1 MRRLPR
7 TIDKPTELLGFR
19 MDEIGVFVSVLLV
32 FLLVDWFFVGLIFS
46 GLVLGFLRG
55 TRQGRPEGHL
65 FHVVY
70 RMGIPLGKLLPPGLK
85 RLSCWQRKIACGLA
99 ESQHDK
105 LVLSW
110 LSVVL
115 TVLVIVLSAFLI
127 GMAVR
132 PKPVVV
138 VPGAA
143 VAGVYNAGEMP
154 ETVMVQFARN
164 FVVDLANYTPASAEK
179 GYLSAAR
186 FMSPELLS
194 RFEPVAREQLKQVVT
209 NRVSQFFTVDAY
221 EVEGK
226 DPLVVR
232 FLGERITYVGR
243 TETERKPYQYRLT
256 LRYGKRT
263 RQNPYGL
270 VVSSV
275 EQNETP
281 TKSILNPKSKNWRVM
296 PAWTESSA
304 DSTEQLF
311 NFSSAFVWTG

>member
-1 MRRLPR
+1 VAKER
-7 TIDKPTELLGFR
+7 KFW
-19 MDEIGVFVSVLLV
+19 EI
-32 FLLVDWFFVGLIFS
+32 
-46 GLVLGFLRG
+46 
-55 TRQGRPEGHL
+55 
-65 FHVVY
+65 
-70 RMGIPLGKLLPPGLK
+70 
-85 RLSCWQRKIACGLA
+85 LA

-105 LVLSW
+105 LLLSW
-110 LSVVL
+110 FSLVQ
-115 TVLVIVLSAFLI
+115 TVLVIVLGGFLI
-127 GMAVR
+127 FMAVR

-143 VAGVYNAGEMP
+143 VAGVYNAGAMP

-209 NRVSQFFTVDAY
+209 NRVSQFFTVDSFK
-221 EVEGK
+221 VEGK

-256 LRYGKRT
+256 LRYVERT
-263 RQNPYGL
+263 QQNPYGL

-275 EQNETP
+275 EQAEA
-281 TKSILNPKSKNWRVM
+281 S
-296 PAWTESSA
+296 TESAPSKK
-304 DSTEQLF
+304 SE
-311 NFSSAFVWTG
+311 

>member
-1 MRRLPR
+1 MAKAR
-7 TIDKPTELLGFR
+7 TFW
-19 MDEIGVFVSVLLV
+19 EI
-32 FLLVDWFFVGLIFS
+32 
-46 GLVLGFLRG
+46 
-55 TRQGRPEGHL
+55 
-65 FHVVY
+65 
-70 RMGIPLGKLLPPGLK
+70 
-85 RLSCWQRKIACGLA
+85 LA

-115 TVLVIVLSAFLI
+115 TVLVIVLSGFLV

-209 NRVSQFFTVDAY
+209 NRVSQFFTVDSY
-221 EVEGK
+221 KVEGK
-226 DPLVVR
+226 DPLVIK
-232 FLGERITYVGR
+232 FLGDRITYVGR
-243 TETERKPYQYRLT
+243 TETERKAYQYRIT
-256 LRYGKRT
+256 LRFVERT
-263 RQNPYGL
+263 QQNPYGL

-281 TKSILNPKSKNWRVM
+281 AASFPNPQSRN
-296 PAWTESSA
+296 
-304 DSTEQLF
+304 
-311 NFSSAFVWTG
+311 

>member
-1 MRRLPR
+1 VAKER
-7 TIDKPTELLGFR
+7 KFW
-19 MDEIGVFVSVLLV
+19 EI
-32 FLLVDWFFVGLIFS
+32 
-46 GLVLGFLRG
+46 
-55 TRQGRPEGHL
+55 
-65 FHVVY
+65 
-70 RMGIPLGKLLPPGLK
+70 
-85 RLSCWQRKIACGLA
+85 LA

-115 TVLVIVLSAFLI
+115 TVLVIVLSAFLV

-194 RFEPVAREQLKQVVT
+194 RFEPVAREKLKQVVT
-209 NRVSQFFTVDAY
+209 KESLNFS
-221 EVEGK
+221 
-226 DPLVVR
+226 PLI
-232 FLGERITYVGR
+232 L
-243 TETERKPYQYRLT
+243 
-256 LRYGKRT
+256 
-263 RQNPYGL
+263 
-270 VVSSV
+270 
-275 EQNETP
+275 
-281 TKSILNPKSKNWRVM
+281 TKSKARIRSSSG
-296 PAWTESSA
+296 SSA
-304 DSTEQLF
+304 KELRMSEGLRPKENRTSIE
-311 NFSSAFVWTG
+311 

>member
-1 MRRLPR
+1 
-7 TIDKPTELLGFR
+7 
-19 MDEIGVFVSVLLV
+19 LLV
-32 FLLVDWFFVGLIFS
+32 AK
-46 GLVLGFLRG
+46 
-55 TRQGRPEGHL
+55 E
-65 FHVVY
+65 
-70 RMGIPLGKLLPPGLK
+70 
-85 RLSCWQRKIACGLA
+85 RKFWEILA

-115 TVLVIVLSAFLI
+115 TVLVIVLSAFLV

-179 GYLSAAR
+179 EYLSAAR

-194 RFEPVAREQLKQVVT
+194 RFESVAREQLKQVVT
-209 NRVSQFFTVDAY
+209 NRVSQFFTVDSY
-221 EVEGK
+221 KVEGK
-226 DPLVVR
+226 DSLVIK

-243 TETERKPYQYRLT
+243 TETERKPYQYRVT
-256 LRYGKRT
+256 LRYVERT
-263 RQNPYGL
+263 QQNPYGL

-275 EQNETP
+275 EQNELT
-281 TKSILNPKSKNWRVM
+281 
-296 PAWTESSA
+296 SA
-304 DSTEQLF
+304 AIQK
-311 NFSSAFVWTG
+311 

>member
-1 MRRLPR
+1 MAKAR
-7 TIDKPTELLGFR
+7 KFW
-19 MDEIGVFVSVLLV
+19 EI
-32 FLLVDWFFVGLIFS
+32 
-46 GLVLGFLRG
+46 
-55 TRQGRPEGHL
+55 
-65 FHVVY
+65 
-70 RMGIPLGKLLPPGLK
+70 
-85 RLSCWQRKIACGLA
+85 LA

-154 ETVMVQFARN
+154 EIVMVQFARN

-179 GYLSAAR
+179 GYLSGTR

-209 NRVSQFFTVDAY
+209 NRVSQFFTVDSY
-221 EVEGK
+221 KVEGK
-226 DPLVVR
+226 DPLVIR
-232 FLGERITYVGR
+232 FIGERITYVGR

-256 LRYGKRT
+256 LRYVERT
-263 RQNPYGL
+263 QQNPYGL

-275 EQNETP
+275 EQSEIP
-281 TKSILNPKSKNWRVM
+281 VASVPNPQSKN
-296 PAWTESSA
+296 
-304 DSTEQLF
+304 
-311 NFSSAFVWTG
+311 